1 VARVTGW
8 SAAGLGLAGALAACG
23 YPAGATAEP
32 TDGALPPD
40 ATVVWKVE
48 RAEHEEP
55 KLPMLRLLVENRDFF
70 RARLDA
76 LLLVADRR
84 ALDGSD
90 LDPRFLR
97 WREMLAEIRAARDSS
112 AVAEGRI
119 ATHELLE
126 SVAGIEEIERE
137 MDSMESLLAAQHA
150 RLTGLEEDFIGQQR
164 TALVVVLS
172 GMPRGGA
179 PRTVVL
185 EDPDGATYRIG
196 LAEDARASLARGAAA
211 ELMHELVEPR
221 SHRFL
226 VSLAG
231 DGWVSAQPVE
241 IAIEPLRDHL
251 TFLEIDASDYDPAA
265 PGAVLPASTW
275 TR

>member
-1 VARVTGW
+1 MIRRD
-8 SAAGLGLAGALAACG
+8 AAILGLAGALVACAA
-23 YPAGATAEP
+23 PAGAADEA
-32 TDGALPPD
+32 TDAALPAD
-40 ATVVWKVE
+40 AMSIWKVE
-48 RAEHEEP
+48 RVEHEEP
-55 KLPMLRLLVENRDFF
+55 KLPVLRMLVENRDFF
-70 RARLDA
+70 RGRLDA

-84 ALDGSD
+84 AFDGSG

-97 WREMLAEIRAARDSS
+97 WREMLSEIRAARDSS

-119 ATHELLE
+119 ASHELLE

-150 RLTGLEEDFIGQQR
+150 RLTELEEDFIGQQR

-172 GMPRGGA
+172 GVPRGGA

-185 EDPDGATYRIG
+185 EDPDGATYRIA
-196 LAEDARASLARGAAA
+196 LPEEARASLARGAAA
-211 ELMHELVEPR
+211 ELVHELVEPR

-231 DGWVSAQPVE
+231 DGWASAQPVE
-241 IAIEPLRDHL
+241 IAIQPQRDRL
-251 TFLEIDASDYDPAA
+251 TFLELDASNYDPAA
-265 PGAVLPASTW
+265 PGAALPASTW